1 MNGNVPYILVT
12 GATGGIGRE
21 VCKQLV
27 GKHYRPIIAFRNAQP
42 EAELLAN
49 ECGGV
54 TLPLDLSGDKSVD
67 NAIEYLAG
75 LGAQVAG
82 VVHCASPVP
91 KLASFGRITY
101 EEMELFWRANVMGP
115 QRLFAGMLK
124 ACFRFNKSGT
134 VVAVTSRGMGETL
147 EGAMPGLGAYTIS
160 KYGLCGVLALLASEY
175 KWLKVQTVSP
185 GFTQT
190 KMLEVF
196 DPRFLEQ
203 LAASGAVSNPAD
215 IANEIMA
222 YF

>member
-1 MNGNVPYILVT
+1 MIENARYVLVT

-21 VCKQLV
+21 VCRQLTA
-27 GKHYRPIIAFRNAQP
+27 KHYRPVIAFCSAQM

-49 ECGGV
+49 ECSGI
-54 TLPLDLSGDKSVD
+54 TLPLDLADDKSID
-67 NAIEYLAG
+67 TAIEYLAG

-82 VVHCASPVP
+82 IVHCASPAP
-91 KLASFGRITY
+91 KLASFGCITH

-115 QRLFAGMLK
+115 QRLFVGMLK
-124 ACFRFNKSGT
+124 ACFRPNKSGT
-134 VVAVTSRGMGETL
+134 VVAITSRGMGETL

-185 GFTQT
+185 GFTKT

-203 LAASGAVSNPAD
+203 LAASGAVSHPVD
-215 IANEIMA
+215 VANEIMV